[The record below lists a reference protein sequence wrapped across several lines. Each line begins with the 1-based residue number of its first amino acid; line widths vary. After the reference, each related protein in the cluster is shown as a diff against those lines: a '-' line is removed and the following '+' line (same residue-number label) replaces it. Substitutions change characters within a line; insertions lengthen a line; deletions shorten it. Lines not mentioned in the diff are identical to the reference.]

1 MFSKELELSISQAY
15 QEAREKRH
23 EFLTVEHMLLAL
35 LDNASALSILS
46 ACDADIAALERD
58 IRKVLE
64 DTVPV
69 LKEDEAVIRSQR
81 SGSSGYCSERCTTSS
96 LPEKTKYSAPM
107 CWSPYSVKK
116 IHTPV
121 TC

>member
-46 ACDADIAALERD
+46 SLWRRYRGTGKRHTQSAR
-58 IRKVLE
+58 RHG
-64 DTVPV
+64 
-69 LKEDEAVIRSQR
+69 
-81 SGSSGYCSERCTTSS
+81 SGAWR
-96 LPEKTKYSAPM
+96 
-107 CWSPYSVKK
+107 
-116 IHTPV
+116 
-121 TC
+121 